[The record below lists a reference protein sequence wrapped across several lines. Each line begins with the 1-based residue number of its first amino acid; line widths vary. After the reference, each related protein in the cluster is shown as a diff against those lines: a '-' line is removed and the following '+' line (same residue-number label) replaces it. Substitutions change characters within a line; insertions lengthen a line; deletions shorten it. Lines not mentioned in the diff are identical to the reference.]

1 MNWVCDSA
9 WKSTLGQS
17 FFFVG
22 SVFGTLIFGILADK
36 IGRLPVLI
44 LAFVMALIGN
54 CTTIY
59 SDTAP
64 SFSISRF
71 ISGMATDSN
80 FVMMY
85 LLVME
90 YIRPSMR
97 TFGLNLCIGIFYCI
111 GSMITPWIAV
121 LVGNWKFF
129 LLATALPIIIVPG
142 FYFIIPESAQWLI
155 ARNDIDAAIKCFKRV
170 AKFNGKIVDVES
182 IEKFKV
188 NCKNEMGTSG
198 NKNPSLIGLFKT
210 KRLRRNTLILFFKS

>member
-1 MNWVCDSA
+1 M
-9 WKSTLGQS
+9 
-17 FFFVG
+17 
-22 SVFGTLIFGILADK
+22 FGTLIFGILADK

-59 SDTAP
+59 SDTVP

-71 ISGMATDSN
+71 ISGLATDSN

-85 LLVME
+85 ILVME

-129 LLATALPIIIVPG
+129 LLATALPIIIIPG

-155 ARNDIDAAIKCFKRV
+155 ARNDIEAAVNCFKRV
-170 AKFNGKIVDVES
+170 AKFNGKCLDDES
-182 IEKFKV
+182 IEKFKI
-188 NCKNEMGTSG
+188 NCKSVMGSTG
-198 NKNPSLIGLFKT
+198 NKNPSMLGLFKT